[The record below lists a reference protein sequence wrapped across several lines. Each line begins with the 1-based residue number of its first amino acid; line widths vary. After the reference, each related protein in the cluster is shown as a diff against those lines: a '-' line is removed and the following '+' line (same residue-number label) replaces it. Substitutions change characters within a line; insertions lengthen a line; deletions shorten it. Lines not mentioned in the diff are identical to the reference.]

1 MAIKIV
7 RNGLAAGDY
16 LVLRKAVGFA
26 ELSPHMADA
35 SLNGSLYVVHI
46 EADGKAAGMA
56 RVIGDDAQVFIVQ
69 EVIVAPVYQGR
80 GFGRML
86 AREAIDFIESRSSY
100 AGRVLIGLFCFE
112 GNEGF
117 YEKLGLLKQPDQTT
131 APGTIH
137 FIELPRGA

>member
-16 LVLRKAVGFA
+16 LALRKAVGFA

-56 RVIGDDAQVFIVQ
+56 RVIGDDAQ
-69 EVIVAPVYQGR
+69 APRHIRAAASAACWRGR
-80 GFGRML
+80 
-86 AREAIDFIESRSSY
+86 
-100 AGRVLIGLFCFE
+100 
-112 GNEGF
+112 
-117 YEKLGLLKQPDQTT
+117 
-131 APGTIH
+131 
-137 FIELPRGA
+137 